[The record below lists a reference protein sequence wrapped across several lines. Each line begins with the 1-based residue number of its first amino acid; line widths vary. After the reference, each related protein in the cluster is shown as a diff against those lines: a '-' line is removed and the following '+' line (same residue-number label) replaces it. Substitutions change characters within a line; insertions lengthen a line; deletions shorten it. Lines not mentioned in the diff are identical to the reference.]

1 MAHFV
6 KLRPGGWTDGVDTIA
21 AADLTLLDNELV
33 AAVNGDAG
41 GTWAPTAPVVIGGG
55 SAGGMT
61 ITLSGGATPNYPA
74 FGATPTLQRYRAI
87 LEKGSPRI
95 YAGGSI
101 VSLAGLAGPIVRG
114 SASGQ
119 VVGFWLD
126 VRDGATLTNLV
137 LITQIVTGHGSL
149 PTTFPQAVVQRV
161 DLSTGAHTTVNL
173 CSTGAQNFPTPGNVA
188 AYEASGNWQFVW
200 TFALDQNNVVAKNQ
214 YAYCVVITDES
225 GGGALP
231 GNQWS
236 SYKLSYTLPDTRET

>member
-1 MAHFV
+1 M
-6 KLRPGGWTDGVDTIA
+6 RSGWTDGVDAVT
-21 AADLTLLDNELV
+21 AADLILNDNQIIK
-33 AAVNGDAG
+33 
-41 GTWAPTAPVVIGGG
+41 APNATDGSTHAPAAPVRINGQGIGGNLPVG
-55 SAGGMT
+55 EVLTYAAD
-61 ITLSGGATPNYPA
+61 GGAKRT
-74 FGATPTLQRYRAI
+74 FQRYLGI
-87 LEKGSPRI
+87 LERGAQRI
-95 YAGGSI
+95 YPGGSI
-101 VSLAGLAGPIVRG
+101 VSLPGLAGPIIRG
-114 SASGQ
+114 TAAGQ

-137 LITQIVTGHGSL
+137 LVTQIVVGHGSL

-173 CSTGAQNFPTPGNVA
+173 CSTGTQNFPTPGNVA

-225 GGGALP
+225 GGGAIP

-236 SYKLSYTLPDTRET
+236 SYKLTYTMPDTREA